1 MGGRGRRE
9 RRLAARARRVAVH
22 HAASR
27 RRRRLLLLLLLLLLL
42 ARRQAELRAA
52 PCSGSRLKASIDA
65 CTSLGGMSPALRG
78 SLAADRR
85 RRTCLALLP
94 PPLDDSFTSFVQTH

>member
-1 MGGRGRRE
+1 MGGRGRGE
-9 RRLAARARRVAVH
+9 RRLAACARPVAVH

-27 RRRRLLLLLLLLLLL
+27 RRRLLLLLLLL

-85 RRTCLALLP
+85 RTCLALLP

>member
-9 RRLAARARRVAVH
+9 RRLAARARPVAVH

-27 RRRRLLLLLLLLLLL
+27 RRRLLLLLLLLLL

-94 PPLDDSFTSFVQTH
+94 PPLDDSFTSFVQTQ

>member
-27 RRRRLLLLLLLLLLL
+27 RRRLLLLLLLLL

-85 RRTCLALLP
+85 RTCLALLP
-94 PPLDDSFTSFVQTH
+94 PPLDDSFTSFVQTQ

>member
-9 RRLAARARRVAVH
+9 RRLAARARPVAVH

-27 RRRRLLLLLLLLLLL
+27 RRRLLLLLLL

-65 CTSLGGMSPALRG
+65 CTSLGGMSPAPRG

-85 RRTCLALLP
+85 RTCLALLR
-94 PPLDDSFTSFVQTH
+94 PPLGDSFTSFVQTH

>member
-1 MGGRGRRE
+1 MGGRGRGE
-9 RRLAARARRVAVH
+9 RRLAARARPVAVH

-27 RRRRLLLLLLLLLLL
+27 RRRLLLLLLLLL

-52 PCSGSRLKASIDA
+52 PYSGSRLKASIDA
-65 CTSLGGMSPALRG
+65 CTSLGGMSPAPRG

-85 RRTCLALLP
+85 RTCLALLR
-94 PPLDDSFTSFVQTH
+94 PPLGDSFTSFVQTH

>member
-9 RRLAARARRVAVH
+9 RRLAARARPVAVH

-27 RRRRLLLLLLLLLLL
+27 RRRRLLLLLLLL

-52 PCSGSRLKASIDA
+52 PCSGSRLKA
-65 CTSLGGMSPALRG
+65 
-78 SLAADRR
+78 
-85 RRTCLALLP
+85 
-94 PPLDDSFTSFVQTH
+94 